1 MKTNYILVDYENVHP
16 EALPKASEI
25 PLQVHL
31 FVGDKQ
37 MKIPYA
43 LAEGLQALGAN
54 ASYVKIEGNGSNALD
69 FHIAYFIGKIA
80 EQDDNAYFHIVSK
93 DKGFDPL
100 IRYLKK
106 NKVLAQRVES
116 ISDIAI
122 LNDQPP
128 LTLPEK
134 VEYVIARLQN
144 MGSSKPRRVK
154 TLESTIH
161 SIFMKNIQEP
171 ELQKIMKKLT
181 DTKTITL
188 NDQVVSYQ
196 LPV

>member
-1 MKTNYILVDYENVHP
+1 MKTNYILVDYENVQP
-16 EALPKASEI
+16 ETLPKASEI

-37 MKIPYA
+37 TKIPFD
-43 LAEGLQALGAN
+43 LAESLQALGAN

-80 EQDDNAYFHIVSK
+80 ERDDNAFFHIVSK

-106 NKVLAQRVES
+106 NKVLAQRVAR

-122 LNDQPP
+122 LNDQAP

-134 VEYVIARLQN
+134 VEYVVARLQN
-144 MGSSKPRRVK
+144 MGSSKPRRIK
-154 TLESTIH
+154 TLGSTIH
-161 SIFMKNIQEP
+161 AIFMKNIKEP
-171 ELQKIMKKLT
+171 ELQKIIKKLIV
-181 DTKTITL
+181 TKTIIL
-188 NDQVVSYQ
+188 NDQVVSYH
-196 LPV
+196 LTD